1 MVRCCVG
8 PVATYPATRVASVFP
23 SYKVGKEEV
32 FLLLPD
38 LSRKIKR
45 DSVRRV
51 VATQAT
57 FEPG

>member
-23 SYKVGKEEV
+23 SEVGKEEV
-32 FLLLPD
+32 FRPLPD
-38 LSRKIKR
+38 LPRKIKR